1 MFACLF
7 VFEIN
12 SILFQHIFF
21 RCNIDAQRQVASKK
35 LQ

>member
-12 SILFQHIFF
+12 SILFQNIFSH
-21 RCNIDAQRQVASKK
+21 CNIDAQRQVASKK